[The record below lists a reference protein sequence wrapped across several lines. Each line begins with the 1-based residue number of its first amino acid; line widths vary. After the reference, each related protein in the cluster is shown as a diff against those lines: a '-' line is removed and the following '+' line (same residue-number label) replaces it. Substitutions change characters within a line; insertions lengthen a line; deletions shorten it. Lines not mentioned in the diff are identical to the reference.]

1 MNATRITMTD
11 IKVLL
16 LIVFILSL
24 NVTNVK
30 YYWILGNLLPDIIA
44 FPFLLIT
51 APIRALAT
59 IISLESSIALSIVI
73 ILVYGRTRVKA
84 IYEQIRKKRV
94 FLDKVKKL
102 KSELTA
108 FLPEQANKD
117 RLDFNFDVVYL
128 TLREQE
134 KFFEEEK
141 EKIRQ
146 LEEMGKRRFASI
158 LQRFNYILGYID
170 ETIRLVKKKAPADLA
185 QLDLNNRFL
194 LPFKE
199 NMVIFM
205 QEYNKAVNAIEHG
218 YISTKIGLEGEEKVN
233 NELEIFRDVVKNLGS
248 VRLEVEGTTVEAD
261 HIVLAEKGI
270 FCIETKNIGALS
282 KGDTIHIS
290 KDGLIRRYNQKGQ
303 SQVISDFISTSPCCT
318 GLKASKVQLYLSRQV

>member
-141 EKIRQ
+141 EKIRNW
-146 LEEMGKRRFASI
+146 KRWE
-158 LQRFNYILGYID
+158 N
-170 ETIRLVKKKAPADLA
+170 ADLPRFYR
-185 QLDLNNRFL
+185 DL
-194 LPFKE
+194 
-199 NMVIFM
+199 I
-205 QEYNKAVNAIEHG
+205 
-218 YISTKIGLEGEEKVN
+218 IS
-233 NELEIFRDVVKNLGS
+233 
-248 VRLEVEGTTVEAD
+248 
-261 HIVLAEKGI
+261 
-270 FCIETKNIGALS
+270 
-282 KGDTIHIS
+282 
-290 KDGLIRRYNQKGQ
+290 
-303 SQVISDFISTSPCCT
+303 
-318 GLKASKVQLYLSRQV
+318 